1 MSFSQ
6 DVKNEILRHRISKP
20 CCSVAAAYAV
30 ACFGKYFDDRGIV
43 LQTENEGV
51 AAFAQKLYRRCGIR
65 GDVLRKE
72 RPTGPVFEFSACWS
86 FSATPAR
93 NRPCASG
100 RRTSSASTACNP
112 SSLQRFFAVV
122 R

>member
-65 GDVLRKE
+65 GNTRYRCSP
-72 RPTGPVFEFSACWS
+72 RP
-86 FSATPAR
+86 PA
-93 NRPCASG
+93 G
-100 RRTSSASTACNP
+100 
-112 SSLQRFFAVV
+112 
-122 R
+122 

>member
-51 AAFAQKLYRRCGIR
+51 AAFAQKLVEIGQ
-65 GDVLRKE
+65 
-72 RPTGPVFEFSACWS
+72 
-86 FSATPAR
+86 AR
-93 NRPCASG
+93 NIVAKSFELFCLILLSILCI
-100 RRTSSASTACNP
+100 RRNCRAADNHCERKHDAKN
-112 SSLQRFFAVV
+112 
-122 R
+122 